1 MRSKGLGWLW
11 GLTELRK
18 LNTGGGWGWR
28 RNTGG
33 GAGGSADG
41 PCGVLYGKH
50 SMFLVRKGSRDICS
64 QQLIELAC
72 T

>member
-1 MRSKGLGWLW
+1 MVM
-11 GLTELRK
+11 
-18 LNTGGGWGWR
+18 GGGGGASSNKENSTRVGAGWGWR

-33 GAGGSADG
+33 GAGGLAGG

-50 SMFLVRKGSRDICS
+50 SMFLVRKGSRDISS